1 MSHSNEFWN
10 FGNADRS
17 EDTPKG
23 YFTPLFPH
31 NLGRP
36 LHHPEQ
42 DYNAHLIS
50 QIIKG
55 FRVIGSGDDGVM
67 TTNDLEMGIKLH
79 EIDPSDADYLHYI
92 ACGCKDEEWIW
103 VPAEM
108 GGIAVSPF
116 NITAYATDI
125 NPCNNTDA
133 VITAQGTG
141 GTTPYLYSLQT
152 SPNINPAN
160 ISDWVVFGS
169 FSGWPTSADALN
181 DTANYYVYGKDAL
194 NTIDIEGP
202 IDINTI
208 VPLEITLSYTDATQ
222 PNGDDGT
229 ITVNVTGG
237 VGAYTYTLSQG
248 NNIIEQYGP
257 TNMEEYTFGNPNAL
271 IGAGDYNV
279 EVADASTGCTDNEDV
294 TVSQPE
300 SLSFNYT
307 KNNAICA
314 GFNHATTNF
323 GTDSFIFEN
332 VTGGT
337 LPYEYSITDPATTGY
352 TWVTTNQFEVPNP
365 GGGQN
370 VTIYPAVKDATG
382 YIQETPGGVTFYDP
396 DVYDFEVLGVAAS
409 CNGNNQGSITFSNLT
424 GGPDALH
431 WTGDE
436 YWQFSVDDG
445 TNWAPAFPTPF
456 HETAISTSYDYT
468 GLPEGEYLCRIR
480 RVYESSPGVWIAAC
494 PSTNKPAT
502 VDPAISVEFSLS
514 AADDSVCGILGDGI
528 LTIDN
533 ILIGGQNA
541 SLDYTVTW
549 ADANG
554 NNSGSQTGSNPNYTI
569 QGLDAGTYTVTI
581 TDNGPGGCD
590 KTEIATIGQTANN
603 LSLTVDA
610 TGEILCGG
618 SVNISYSYSGATG
631 GITIYDVTD
640 PTVTL
645 ASGQAGSGSGLLTIS
660 NIGTY
665 VFEIKDSATQCTYQA
680 QTEIT
685 GVIQA
690 VNLISLVNPSCGA
703 DGSIEIEVT
712 NATGELYQL
721 VLQPDANGNGGSAG
735 SPQASGSFN
744 GLDGGDYIINI
755 TGGDLCNPPLQYTF
769 TLADANPPVLTL
781 NSQTN
786 ITCNGDNDGAI
797 SVTLSGSPTSSST
810 YAWTGPNGFTSN
822 AQNPSALL
830 AGTYNLTYTDN
841 DTGCTATL
849 EVTLTEPTGFT
860 EDLSVWSG
868 GCGVLS
874 MTVNFELTGGVGPYT
889 FELFADNGTPGPDS
903 TDISLDTQTNIAPGQ
918 AVIYGN
924 EWIINPNDPGNP
936 LPSIW
941 TGPGGNGEEGGLYY
955 IQVTDANGCVEH
967 YNFVGVECFLFLASN
982 SPIDCNGG
990 NASSISIT
998 ASGGSGSYEFS
1009 DDNITWTSAYIG
1021 DPSTHTFN
1029 GTYQGGSSYTFY
1041 ARDTSNPGAAQTIT
1055 HTVIHP
1061 DPVSAT
1067 MLASTDESIA
1077 GAVDGAINLENIIG
1091 GSGSYASIQ
1100 LYNAT
1105 SNAQIG
1111 SPISSP
1117 VQNTPYIFSSL
1128 SADSYYVIVT
1138 DDNGCESDKIF
1149 ATVGVAGS
1157 ALGFT
1162 SYLGSITC
1170 FNGTTDVNVVVNGGS
1185 GTFRFSNDNGSS
1197 WTAFLTQ
1204 SSYNFTGMGAG
1215 QHTIIVEDQQSYTN
1229 NVMSS
1234 VITLNQPTEVIAT
1247 INSTSDETI
1256 AGQNDGT
1263 ISIEMSGGTP
1273 DYVLKLYGQNGLVG
1287 TITGSA
1293 GQTTYQWSNLEPGT
1307 YSYTAEDS
1315 NGCDAATTNITI
1327 AGGSPQIS
1335 IVGQL
1340 VGDDI
1345 ECNGGNTDVTM
1356 TVQDGSGDYRYST
1369 FSSLTNSYSG
1379 TYEPVTT
1386 STTNTWNVVEG
1397 TRYFFVKDNVT
1408 GTIASASI
1416 TILEATA
1423 ISASVTG
1430 QESYPG
1436 ANDAVTVITV
1446 SGGTAPYTV
1455 TSGSETQTIA
1465 TDGGNAQ
1472 FTTII
1477 SAGTYSFN
1485 IVDDNECDKDVDYTV
1500 GTQYTNIA
1508 ITNVIDDTLCYGET
1522 NGKIEIYPSG
1532 GSGNY
1537 EFSRNGGS
1545 SYSSANYSTYGYG
1558 VFLQVAPGSY
1568 DVWIRDTSTGEEL
1581 EWSSNPVV
1589 ISEAQEIQV
1598 ISETMTDGTCSTYP
1612 NYTMTFSGS
1621 NITQVLSNQQVRL
1634 KFTSPVIAQ
1643 VSATVTATGTPNVY
1657 QADYTSA
1664 QWQQLDNAMPS
1675 QYDFTSGT
1683 FNLEI
1688 ESDDCEIT
1696 HGPISYTT
1704 ADDIVLTVNPVSQ
1717 PECPS
1722 DGWTYEVSATGGT
1735 NTTYNLM
1742 TAPSTLITTWDGSS
1756 LQITLPQTVSGSTA
1770 LLAQDIDFANNGCQS
1785 VAIVADTRIVSV
1797 VEVNGSVNNPNCAAS
1812 GGSTY
1817 SFTITGGLPGGT
1829 ANNTYKY
1836 KVSTDGGS
1844 TYPNNA
1850 ADYTSAVGPV
1860 GISDGD
1866 IYIKAYR
1873 IVNSNSTEGTCDVEE
1888 GIGQVTNPVAISG
1901 SIDSGSTSG
1910 PTACSGG
1917 NASNGQIAMNVTGG
1931 TGTYEFSYD
1940 GGNTWYTLNETLPGS
1955 GAYKFTGL
1963 SAGVYGIVARDT
1975 NDCIAFTDTVTL
1987 SAPNSPVVQSHKIEG
2002 CWRDADGASVR
2013 TEVLVANN
2021 GTSNSA
2027 GLYTFTDTSADAPTT
2042 NTTGVFTYSNSDM
2055 TTHVQTPITITE
2067 TSTQCSYVMNTFNFT
2082 AIPSLTSNGVIGNFN
2097 NTPSGNPTG
2106 TYDTDDFKVW
2116 NIGAN
2121 GNTGNGGPYTVE
2133 LINSSG
2139 NVYGTINNA
2148 TTGNNYIY
2156 DVPSGDYTYKI
2167 YDSTGLTGCGRTY
2180 NTPMTSTQ
2188 QVLNEE
2194 TFYHIHAGGGGIPYA
2209 DLMTVG
2215 ATYYTSQDPNYGGT
2229 TDFNVIM
2236 ADAIDNWEGTTNN
2249 PVGTLLPNTGTFE
2262 FAGPITG
2269 NNCGQTWT
2277 HITHPDDGIH
2287 YYYLAVPDN
2296 SSFTEN
2302 LVTDGVFQFSC
2313 NGLTSYANA
2322 RRAFTYNGENYWLYK
2337 LVSGTGDSAD
2347 EYGFK

>member
-1386 STTNTWNVVEG
+1386 SNTNTWNVVSG
-1397 TRYFFVKDNVT
+1397 TRYFFVLDNVT
-1408 GTIASASI
+1408 GTIASTNI
-1416 TILEATA
+1416 TITEPTA

-1430 QESYPG
+1430 QESFPG
-1436 ANDAVTVITV
+1436 ANDAITV
-1446 SGGTAPYTV
+1446 LTASGGTAPYTV
-1455 TSGSETQTIA
+1455 TANGETLTINNSGGSV
-1465 TDGGNAQ
+1465 Q
-1472 FTTII
+1472 FTTIT
-1477 SAGTYSFN
+1477 SAGTYSFL
-1485 IVDDNECDKDVDYTV
+1485 VDDDKGCKRTVTYTV
-1500 GTQYTNIA
+1500 GTSNTSIQINSATPTA
-1508 ITNVIDDTLCYGET
+1508 TCFETT
-1522 NGKIEIYPSG
+1522 NGSISVSGSG
-1532 GSGNY
+1532 GSGDY
-1537 EFSRNGGS
+1537 GWSKDGGI
-1545 SYSSANYSTYGYG
+1545 NYSNNINS
-1558 VFLQVAPGSY
+1558 FDNLAPGSY
-1568 DVWIRDTSTGEEL
+1568 DIYMRDNVSGQEIAYTN
-1581 EWSSNPVV
+1581 NPVV
-1589 ISEAQEIQV
+1589 ILESDEI
-1598 ISETMTDGTCSTYP
+1598 
-1612 NYTMTFSGS
+1612 
-1621 NITQVLSNQQVRL
+1621 QVLSNLVTNGTCNSAPTYYIKFVGSGLTNNIVGNQSVQIQWISGNGGANISGTVANMTL
-1634 KFTSPVIAQ
+1634 QYITNSNNEFEGTFTSSDFLGISNADEEGSFTALITSDGCTYRANT
-1643 VSATVTATGTPNVY
+1643 VSYSTASDIVLSASLVSEPACHTDGWVYAVTATGG
-1657 QADYTSA
+1657 
-1664 QWQQLDNAMPS
+1664 PS
-1675 QYDFTSGT
+1675 NSYNLSSSPGGSVLSGWNGSQT
-1683 FNLEI
+1683 N
-1688 ESDDCEIT
+1688 IT
-1696 HGPISYTT
+1696 LAHT
-1704 ADDIVLTVNPVSQ
+1704 A
-1717 PECPS
+1717 
-1722 DGWTYEVSATGGT
+1722 GGT
-1735 NTTYNLM
+1735 K
-1742 TAPSTLITTWDGSS
+1742 
-1756 LQITLPQTVSGSTA
+1756 A
-1770 LLAQDIDFANNGCQS
+1770 LLAQHSDYSENGCQS
-1785 VAIVADTRIVSV
+1785 NTMV
-1797 VEVNGSVNNPNCAAS
+1797 VDVRKVFVMNVGGSVTIPACYDPNNS
-1812 GGSTY
+1812 STLN
-1817 SFTITGGLPGGT
+1817 FTITGGL
-1829 ANNTYKY
+1829 ANFNDNDYRYKISDNDGSTFGPEQTYTGAVNMGVGNGTYK
-1836 KVSTDGGS
+1836 V
-1844 TYPNNA
+1844 
-1850 ADYTSAVGPV
+1850 
-1860 GISDGD
+1860 
-1866 IYIKAYR
+1866 KAYR
-1873 IVNSNSTEGTCDVEE
+1873 IVNGASTEGVCDVISTFN
-1888 GIGQVTNPVAISG
+1888 GTVTNPNPINGAVQSTTQPTQCGETG
-1901 SIDSGSTSG
+1901 SITMVI
-1910 PTACSGG
+1910 TGG
-1917 NASNGQIAMNVTGG
+1917 N
-1931 TGTYEFSYD
+1931 GTYQFSSD
-1940 GGNTWYTLNETLPGS
+1940 AGINWETLTVNGDGTYTFDLLPGTYTVQ
-1955 GAYKFTGL
+1955 G
-1963 SAGVYGIVARDT
+1963 RDT
-1975 NDCIAFTDTVTL
+1975 AGCVAFSETRTL
-1987 SAPNSPVVQSHKIEG
+1987 TAPASPVYDNTQYYG
-2002 CWRDADGASVR
+2002 CWRFADNESVEMDVFMADI
-2013 TEVLVANN
+2013 TKQGN
-2021 GTSNSA
+2021 GQYQFTCTAADTPVNYD
-2027 GLYTFTDTSADAPTT
+2027 GKFTF
-2042 NTTGVFTYSNSDM
+2042 NGFTQGSLGNLSTHIAQPVTVKDM
-2055 TTHVQTPITITE
+2055 VTLCEITISANQHGFVQIPFVAATGSI
-2067 TSTQCSYVMNTFNFT
+2067 TNADNLPT
-2082 AIPSLTSNGVIGNFN
+2082 AGDVNDFRVTNISGGFGHPYQIELYDSNDNQFGTTLQVN
-2097 NTPSGNPTG
+2097 TG
-2106 TYDTDDFKVW
+2106 TT
-2116 NIGAN
+2116 
-2121 GNTGNGGPYTVE
+2121 
-2133 LINSSG
+2133 SSW
-2139 NVYGTINNA
+2139 
-2148 TTGNNYIY
+2148 IY
-2156 DVPSGDYTYKI
+2156 DLPSGDYTYKI
-2167 YDSTGLTGCGRTY
+2167 YDNTTNGQNCGREFD
-2180 NTPMTSTQ
+2180 TPMTATTAST
-2188 QVLNEE
+2188 NERTIFYFHGGQNAFPYCNTYLTS
-2194 TFYHIHAGGGGIPYA
+2194 TF
-2209 DLMTVG
+2209 
-2215 ATYYTSQDPNYGGT
+2215 ATYYTPAITDGSATLSDAMTEVINNGGTDPYYGGAAAYT
-2229 TDFNVIM
+2229 VDSFDMPSGHT
-2236 ADAIDNWEGTTNN
+2236 
-2249 PVGTLLPNTGTFE
+2249 
-2262 FAGPITG
+2262 IT
-2269 NNCGQTWT
+2269 
-2277 HITHPDDGIH
+2277 DDGTNS
-2287 YYYLAVPDN
+2287 YTQWTFAANGAAEYNYLAIPNN
-2296 SSFTEN
+2296 SDFPEDVRSASPQY
-2302 LVTDGVFQFSC
+2302 LKY
-2313 NGLTSYANA
+2313 NGLPTNATSE
-2322 RRAFTYNGENYWLYK
+2322 RKAFTYGGESYWLYRM
-2337 LVSGTGDSAD
+2337 GNGAITGSSNF
-2347 EYGFK
+2347 GFNN